1 MRKGMISFAMFLF
14 IGACAGCG
22 INETIEKNG
31 NRDSLP
37 FIMWKSDQPQNK
49 VRADLLDT
57 TQIAEIEDFFAQ
69 VNWKDD
75 HRTSWG
81 TPQYQVGNYQIWM
94 SDQASTFEVV
104 DREHQQTA
112 ELSVE
117 ESEFI
122 LTKIVHMLH

>member
-1 MRKGMISFAMFLF
+1 MRKGMISFVMFLF
-14 IGACAGCG
+14 IGACAGCS
-22 INETIEKNG
+22 INETIEEIG

-37 FIMWKSDQPQNK
+37 FIMWMDDQPQNK
-49 VRADLLDT
+49 VRADLMDT
-57 TQIAEIEDFFAQ
+57 RQIAEIEDFFAQ
-69 VNWKDD
+69 VKWEDD
-75 HRTSWG
+75 HRTSWD
-81 TPQYQVGNYQIWM
+81 TPQYQIGNYQIWM

-104 DREHQQTA
+104 DKEHQQTA